1 MYNTNLIGISAY
13 VLPQRSNIMA
23 RMIYFVLT
31 ATLLVFASW
40 IGYWTYV
47 WYSDPYPLS
56 VAEFLAGLSV
66 LLALAACALS
76 CEKLIEAQRAHRL
89 QLIARRS
96 RLSSRSW
103 NDSDSSHVD

>member
-13 VLPQRSNIMA
+13 VLPQRRNIMA

-31 ATLLVFASW
+31 VALLAFASW

-56 VAEFLAGLSV
+56 IAEFLAGLSA

-76 CEKLIEAQRAHRL
+76 GEKLIEAQRAH
-89 QLIARRS
+89 QSQSIARHS
-96 RLSSRSW
+96 RLSSRAW